1 MSPCDGSQQ
10 CLTHNDDLVALDLNS
25 MVWQPVGINE
35 EQPRPP
41 ARKGH
46 TATLVNG
53 TVMIVFG
60 GSAWVADPDADT
72 FDGFTTKH
80 VNDVWGID
88 LSGCVASSLA

>member
-1 MSPCDGSQQ
+1 MSPCEAVRQ

-25 MVWQPVGINE
+25 MFWKPVEVTKG
-35 EQPRPP
+35 QPRPP

-53 TVMIVFG
+53 SLMLVFG
-60 GSAWVADPDADT
+60 GSAWVPDPDLDDEG
-72 FDGFTTKH
+72 FIHPSGFTTLH

-88 LSGCVASSLA
+88 LSG